1 MFGIAAGI
9 ALKLM
14 ETGRVGPKVAS
25 LIGHAVVAAVLAA
38 ILYAG
43 YCWAWDRGR
52 DDERAKW
59 EAAAEHLED
68 ADAAADAEAID
79 VAHDMKGQVDATNQR
94 AADAAAQSDDPLAA
108 GFSELRG
115 EGAPKGDKATR

>member
-1 MFGIAAGI
+1 MI
-9 ALKLM
+9 ALIAYKLTQM
-14 ETGRVGPKVAS
+14 FPKISERAAVFGLWIATFL
-25 LIGHAVVAAVLAA
+25 LIGAA
-38 ILYAG
+38 IVGFYL
-43 YCWAWDRGR
+43 WAYDNGR

-79 VAHDMKGQVDATNQR
+79 VAHDTKESIDATNQR
-94 AADAAAQSDDPLAA
+94 AADAAAQSDDPLAT

-115 EGAPKGDKATR
+115 KGKRQGD

>member
-1 MFGIAAGI
+1 MSAWLAIWIMDLFPRIGLP
-9 ALKLM
+9 AL
-14 ETGRVGPKVAS
+14 GPKAAHLVGRLIVLL
-25 LIGHAVVAAVLAA
+25 LIGLA
-38 ILYAG
+38 LYAA
-43 YCWAWDRGR
+43 YSWAWNSGR
-52 DDERAKW
+52 DEERAKW

-79 VAHDMKGQVDATNQR
+79 VAHETKETFDATNQR

-115 EGAPKGDKATR
+115 KGERQGD

>member
-14 ETGRVGPKVAS
+14 ETGRVGPKVAA
-25 LIGHAVVAAVLAA
+25 LIGHAIVAAVLAA

-43 YCWAWDRGR
+43 YCWAYDQGR
-52 DDERAKW
+52 DDERTKW

-79 VAHDMKGQVDATNQR
+79 VAHDAQKDIDDANER
-94 AADAAAQSDDPLAA
+94 AKQAAAGSDDPLGAA
-108 GFSELRG
+108 FGELRG
-115 EGAPKGDKATR
+115 KGGRQGD